1 MSSRRA
7 PRVATWLLESFLAE
21 DDREAVIGDLVERF
35 ERDRHGNPLRAR
47 LRYWKEAL
55 AAIGALQVT
64 PEHVSA
70 FTPYGRESRMQ
81 SFIGDLRHA
90 IRTMARARA
99 HTLVCTATLG
109 IAIGA
114 TAAIF
119 SIVNPVLLRPLPYP
133 DPDRITTVY
142 ERELD
147 GSPSFMGYATYLD
160 LRAGTRGIASAAAV
174 GDWQPT
180 LFGEHDSER
189 VSGQRV
195 SWEYFRVLGVRP
207 GFGRDF
213 LATDDTP
220 ETNNVVILSH
230 GLWSRRFGADPRVVG
245 TTIDINGVKRTVV
258 GVMPASFQNVLDP
271 TAQLWRV
278 LGYRETDPWGCRS
291 CRHLQMITRAQPSVT
306 RDQLARELDASL
318 RRIAAANPKAY
329 AGDGAATI
337 GLHERS
343 TRNARPIFLAI
354 LGAVVLVLLIAI
366 ANVVNLGLARAV
378 RRREEFA
385 VRAALGAGRGRLA
398 QQLLAEGLVLSA
410 LGGIAGLVVAGAVL
424 PVLVAQLPA
433 SIPRLDQIQLDWR
446 VGALVALI
454 VMFVAIVTGMAP
466 TLAAGRQRVFDAL
479 RAGARNVTAGHHRTR
494 AGLVMVEVALA
505 MMLLVGAGLL
515 GRSLQRLLDVDAGF
529 DVSNLVTME
538 VQVAG
543 PAYPTPESVFG
554 SHDRILEAVRRLPG
568 VESAALATQLP
579 LGGNT
584 DMYGVAALDKPL
596 ENPEL
601 APFADRYTV
610 TAEFLRT
617 MRIPIVRGRGFTDA
631 EARDSSV
638 RLALVSDALA
648 KRIWP
653 GEDPIGKMIKLGGP
667 QRPWWRVIGVA
678 GNVRH
683 SGLDALVTQQVY
695 VPERQWFWEEPQMRL
710 VVRTSASPRAL
721 VSAIR
726 EAVRNVDPLQP
737 ISRIATMEELVSQ
750 STSQRRLGLLL
761 FVAFGVMALLLAS
774 AGIYGVLSG
783 SVAER
788 TREFG
793 VRTALGASPASI
805 VSLVLRQGFALAGI
819 GLLVGSAAAL
829 LLARNLRVLLFEVGT
844 MDPATLVAGTVVIA
858 GVATAACVIP
868 ARRAVRVDPM
878 TSLRAD

>member
-1 MSSRRA
+1 MSGLRA
-7 PRVATWLLESFLAE
+7 PRLATWLLESLLAE
-21 DDREAVIGDLVERF
+21 DDRETVIGDLVERF
-35 ERDRHGNPLRAR
+35 ERDSHDQPLHAR

-55 AAIGALQVT
+55 AAIAALQIV

-90 IRTMARARA
+90 VRTVARARA

-133 DPDRITTVY
+133 DPDRLAMVY

-147 GSPSFMGYATYLD
+147 GTPSFMGYTTYLE
-160 LRAGTRGIASAAAV
+160 LRAGTRGIESAAAV

-189 VSGQRV
+189 VSAQRV

-207 GFGRDF
+207 ALGRDF
-213 LATDDTP
+213 LAADDTP

-230 GLWSRRFGADPRVVG
+230 GLWSRRFGADPRVIG
-245 TTIDINGVKRTVV
+245 TAIDIGGVKRTIV
-258 GVMPASFQNVLDP
+258 GVMPALFENVLDP
-271 TAQLWRV
+271 RAQLWRV
-278 LGYRETDPWGCRS
+278 LGYRETDPWGCRT
-291 CRHLQMITRAQPSVT
+291 CRHLQMIARAQPPVG
-306 RDQLARELDASL
+306 REQLGRELDASL
-318 RRIAAANPKAY
+318 RRIAAANPRTY
-329 AGDGAATI
+329 AGAGAVTI
-337 GLHERS
+337 GLQERT

-354 LGAVVLVLLIAI
+354 LGAATLVLLIAI

-398 QQLLAEGLVLSA
+398 QQLLAEGLVLA
-410 LGGIAGLVVAGAVL
+410 TLGGIAGLVVAGALL
-424 PVLVAQLPA
+424 PALVTQLPEA
-433 SIPRLDQIQLDWR
+433 LPRIGQIRLDWR
-446 VGALVALI
+446 AGALVALI
-454 VMFVAIVTGMAP
+454 VIFVAVATGMAP

-479 RAGARNVTAGHHRTR
+479 RAGARNLTAGHHRTR
-494 AGLVMVEVALA
+494 AALVMVEVALA

-515 GRSLQRLLDVDAGF
+515 GRSLQRLLDVNAGF

-543 PAYPTPESVFG
+543 SAYPTPESVFQN
-554 SHDRILEAVRRLPG
+554 HDRILEAVRRLPG

-584 DMYGVAALDKPL
+584 DMYGVAAQDKPL

-610 TAEFLRT
+610 TSEFLST
-617 MRIPIVRGRGFTDA
+617 MRIPILRGRGFTET

-638 RLALVSDALA
+638 RVAVVSDALA

-653 GEDPIGKMIKLGGP
+653 GEEPLGKMIRLGGP

-695 VPERQWFWEEPQMRL
+695 TPERQWFWEEPQMRL
-710 VVRTSASPRAL
+710 VVRTATSPRGL

-726 EAVRNVDPLQP
+726 EAVREVDPLQP
-737 ISRIATMEELVSQ
+737 VSRIATMEELVSQ

-761 FVAFGVMALLLAS
+761 FAAFGIVALLLAS

-783 SVAER
+783 SVSER

-793 VRTALGASPASI
+793 VRTALGASPRSI
-805 VSLVLRQGFALAGI
+805 VGLVLKQGFVLAGI
-819 GLLVGSAAAL
+819 GLLIGSAAAL
-829 LLARNLRVLLFEVGT
+829 LLARYLRALLFEVGT
-844 MDPATLVAGTVVIA
+844 TDPIALVVGTVVIS
-858 GVATAACVIP
+858 GVAAAACVIP